1 MSDTISFIKFAK
13 SRDIGNAEG
22 KNSNVF
28 LAIDDQLGDELVIKQ
43 IEKANFN
50 PEEYFSESKMLY
62 ASKHPNIVEI
72 QYASQDEDNI
82 YLAMPFYAN
91 GSLNSAAER
100 QFLTVRQVIKY
111 SLDLLSAVSYIHSR
125 GLLHLDIKP
134 TNILLDA
141 SGKAVLTD
149 FGLSRYMD
157 ANGIADQPINYQMHS
172 DPERYLQSGR
182 TIQSDIYQV
191 GLTMYRLCNGVGILR
206 HQLEMMGVD
215 NEDKLK
221 ANIINGKFP
230 DRSYFMAHIPK
241 KLQKVILK
249 ALEVDPNKRYSNTI
263 TMMNDLSVIDNNLD
277 WIFTGDGCNPYTKI
291 DGLYQIDILVNANK
305 DIECY
310 KTNVENKRKN
320 KISKYCIE
328 CINKEEFHKNLSKV
342 VGGLN

>member
-1 MSDTISFIKFAK
+1 MSDTISFIKFTK

-43 IEKANFN
+43 MEKAKFN
-50 PEEYFSESKMLY
+50 PDEYFSESKMLY
-62 ASKHPNIVEI
+62 DSKHPNIVEI
-72 QYASQDEDNI
+72 QYASQDKDNI
-82 YLAMPFYAN
+82 YLAMPFYAK
-91 GSLNSAAER
+91 GSLNSVAEK
-100 QFLTVRQVIKY
+100 QFLTVREIIKY
-111 SLDLLSAVSYIHSR
+111 SLDLLSAVSYVHSK

-157 ANGIADQPINYQMHS
+157 VNGIAEQPINYQLHS
-172 DPERYLQSGR
+172 DPERYLHSGR
-182 TIQSDIYQV
+182 TVQSDIYQV
-191 GLTMYRLCNGVGILR
+191 GLTMYRLCNGVGILTQ
-206 HQLEMMGVD
+206 QLGVMGID
-215 NEDKLK
+215 NANKLME
-221 ANIINGKFP
+221 NTINGKFP
-230 DRSYFMAHIPK
+230 DRRHFMPHIPK

-249 ALEVDPNKRYSNTI
+249 ALEVDPSKRYINTI

-277 WIFTGDGCNPYTKI
+277 WIFTGNMRNPYTKI
-291 DGLYQIDILVNANK
+291 DGSYQIDILVKDNK

-310 KTNVENKRKN
+310 KTNLASKKKN
-320 KISKYCIE
+320 KISKYCIR
-328 CINKEEFHKNLSKV
+328 CINEKDLGKNLSEV